1 MNFCYS
7 GMLFIFVDKRDSN
20 VKSWHADFLLT
31 GLILSSLQ
39 NIQYAFFQRHD
50 VFISVL
56 CKRRNLVAD
65 TIAYSHTMY
74 CIRTVGFIS
83 FFLSANVTGSHE
95 VCPESPPAL
104 FVVIR

>member
-65 TIAYSHTMY
+65 TIAYSQTMY

-95 VCPESPPAL
+95 VCPESSSVL
-104 FVVIR
+104 F

>member
-95 VCPESPPAL
+95 VCPESSSVL
-104 FVVIR
+104 F

>member
-1 MNFCYS
+1 MVTLHKFLFS

-31 GLILSSLQ
+31 RHILSSLQ

-65 TIAYSHTMY
+65 TIA
-74 CIRTVGFIS
+74 
-83 FFLSANVTGSHE
+83 
-95 VCPESPPAL
+95 
-104 FVVIR
+104 

>member
-31 GLILSSLQ
+31 RHILSSLQ

-65 TIAYSHTMY
+65 TIAYSQTMY

-95 VCPESPPAL
+95 VCPESSSVL
-104 FVVIR
+104 F

>member
-1 MNFCYS
+1 MTFCYS

-95 VCPESPPAL
+95 VCPESSSVL
-104 FVVIR
+104 F